1 MAIKISNKGDI
12 VFLKKR
18 HLEIL
23 KLIRENI
30 QNKEIIKDKLP
41 EEFDIRVS
49 ELFILG
55 FVELTGKDIIFTK
68 VGSKMA
74 KLVEGLPVEN
84 MPEIFINSEIIKIM
98 DLLNKTGYVPEDWK
112 TLLVERYLADSH
124 GLTDVGK
131 GILEIY
137 KESHPVVYL
146 TPDILDFVRNM
157 PKIGLYDELIT
168 YKNTKKQGDNILNAL
183 QAMRLLNISPKTEAG
198 KAFATTKALK
208 EVLKIASMVPR
219 LSRVLILRKEDLE
232 ALKGGHYS
240 EEMIESGFC
249 TEKEITELG
258 HSMVNTYNEIG
269 REYQEIIP
277 IYILEDEIKVLN
289 TIEIITEKYETN
301 PEVLPTYKEIKK
313 RSGIEDLGEI
323 LHTLEFKELIKREVI
338 KNKDTYWMTEFGEKV
353 KDLGVVTT
361 DGMKS
366 ITYPE
371 HNDIPIAQWV
381 IKGKEEKVVQ
391 RGITDKGNFLLKL
404 SKSIKRKPYLTKYDI
419 SALINLPVKKYIHRD
434 ELVDLIQKDVGGDE
448 EAIIKALNEG
458 ESKGLIKEL
467 QNKII
472 TLTEL
477 GEGVKKAIE
486 MAKIQ
491 ELLSTKFA
499 ITPTTFNILSTIYN
513 NKKDF
518 DKIWREKKE
527 VGQHKENEIIL
538 LAKLLPLTLDEIKKS
553 LIILK
558 NVGLIGKK
566 GLTNGGIKLV
576 ESYRAL

>member
-1 MAIKISNKGDI
+1 M
-12 VFLKKR
+12 FLKKR